1 MNTNKQ
7 LLNLQET
14 IIKDLVKE
22 NIIELL
28 EKSVDERGL
37 PVFGVIEVENDSG
50 ELVLAY
56 KKESQFNDEDYRKAA
71 LYQSRLASNHRVLA
85 DYYNDE
91 LKKRTATDNEQF

>member
-37 PVFGVIEVENDSG
+37 PVFGVIEVENDNG

-56 KKESQFNDEDYRKAA
+56 KKERQFDAEDYRKAA
-71 LYQSRLASNHRVLA
+71 LYQAKLANNHRVLA
-85 DYYNDE
+85 DYYSDE
-91 LKKRTATDNEQF
+91 LQKRTATDNEQF